1 MSNQS
6 DTPCERF
13 GRTAPPRHLP
23 IGRDTATNH
32 LDSITSEHLVKTVG
46 EFLIAVTHEETE
58 RRHTVGLGP
67 GLLSKIHVPS
77 LTVEFSARRVGFG
90 VFCRRSVLNTGY
102 VQCQVISSHQ

>member
-1 MSNQS
+1 MAHDESGLTLQQY
-6 DTPCERF
+6 DIMDVHGF
-13 GRTAPPRHLP
+13 DLF
-23 IGRDTATNH
+23 
-32 LDSITSEHLVKTVG
+32 LTSEHLVKTVG
-46 EFLIAVTHEETE
+46 EILIAVTNEETE

-102 VQCQVISSHQ
+102 VQCQVISSHHK